1 MRMMGPGSRS
11 LRSLGR
17 DDKVGVWEEI
27 AMKLPRRE
35 FLRLAA
41 TTAALHAAPRLAHA
55 QTYPTRPVRWIVPYP
70 AGGATDLVARLIG
83 QWLSERLGQQF
94 VIENR
99 PGGGTNIG
107 VQAVVNSPPDGY
119 TLLFFGSTNAINTTL
134 YEQLPFNFLRDI
146 APVAGLVALPMVL
159 EVNPSVPVK
168 TVAEFIAHAKANP
181 GKISVAS
188 FGAATISHLAI
199 ELFKSTTGVDMV
211 HVPYRGG
218 APLVT
223 DLISGQVQAAF
234 DALPSSLPHIRR
246 GALRAL
252 ALTFRS
258 EVLPDV
264 PAISDTVP
272 GYEVSTWLGL
282 GVPTSTAPAVIELL
296 NREVNAGLANPA
308 IKAKLAEVGA
318 TPVVFT
324 PAAFRAY
331 VAAETEKWA
340 KVIRASGVKP
350 E

>member
-1 MRMMGPGSRS
+1 MT
-11 LRSLGR
+11 
-17 DDKVGVWEEI
+17 
-27 AMKLPRRE
+27 LPRRQ
-35 FLRLAA
+35 FLRLA
-41 TTAALHAAPRLAHA
+41 TAAAITLPAAPIAHA
-55 QTYPTRPVRWIVPYP
+55 QSYPTRPVRWIVPYP

-94 VIENR
+94 IIENR

-107 VQAVVNSPPDGY
+107 VQAVVNAPPDGS
-119 TLLFFGSTNAINTTL
+119 TLLFFGSTNAINATL
-134 YEQLPFNFLRDI
+134 YESLPFNFLRDI

-168 TVAEFIAHAKANP
+168 TTAEFIAYAKANP
-181 GKISVAS
+181 GKITVAS
-188 FGAATISHLAI
+188 FGAGTISHLAI
-199 ELFKSTTGVDMV
+199 ELFKSTTGTDMV

-223 DLISGQVQAAF
+223 DLISGQVNAAF

-258 EVLPDV
+258 DVLPDV
-264 PAISDTVP
+264 PTIGDTVP

-282 GVPTSTAPAVIELL
+282 GVPGATPGAIIDTL

-308 IKAKLAEVGA
+308 IKAKLAGRRHAGDLHAGRVPRLCGGRDREMGQGDQGLRREA
-318 TPVVFT
+318 
-324 PAAFRAY
+324 
-331 VAAETEKWA
+331 
-340 KVIRASGVKP
+340 GVMP
-350 E
+350 ERQVHFLRPSP

>member
-1 MRMMGPGSRS
+1 MT
-11 LRSLGR
+11 L
-17 DDKVGVWEEI
+17 
-27 AMKLPRRE
+27 ARRQ
-35 FLRLAA
+35 FLQLAA
-41 TTAALHAAPRLAHA
+41 GAAALPAATRIVHA
-55 QTYPTRPVRWIVPYP
+55 QTYPARPVRWIVPYP
-70 AGGATDLVARLIG
+70 PGGATDLVARLIG

-107 VQAVVNSPPDGY
+107 VQAVVNAPADGY
-119 TLLFFGSTNAINTTL
+119 TLLFFGSTNAINATL

-146 APVAGLVALPMVL
+146 APVAGLVTLPMVL
-159 EVNPSVPVK
+159 EVNPAVPVK
-168 TVAEFIAHAKANP
+168 TTAELIAHAKANP
-181 GKISVAS
+181 GRLTLAS
-188 FGAATISHLAI
+188 FGAGTISHLAI

-223 DLISGQVQAAF
+223 DLVGGQVNAAF
-234 DALPSSLPHIRR
+234 DALPSSLPHIRS

-252 ALTFRS
+252 ALTTRS
-258 EVLPDV
+258 DVLPDV
-264 PAISDTVP
+264 PTVGDTVP
-272 GYEVSTWLGL
+272 GYEVSTWLGM
-282 GVPTSTAPAVIELL
+282 GTPSGTPAAIIDTL

-324 PAAFRAY
+324 PAEFRAY

-340 KVIRASGVKP
+340 KVIKAAGVKP